1 MTTLKKKQKFD
12 KPSFQD
18 IILSLQK
25 FWGNYG
31 CVILQPYDTEVG
43 AGTSHPATTLK
54 SLGSQPWNV
63 AYIQPCRRPS
73 DGRYGEN
80 PNRTQHYY
88 QFQVILKPTPTNPL
102 DLYLQS
108 LEALGLKCDEHD
120 IRFVEDDW
128 ENPSLGAAGLGYE
141 VWCDG
146 MEITQFTYFQQVG
159 GLACD
164 PIPVEITYGLERIA
178 TFVQEVDTH
187 FDLNWNGLEGPQKLT
202 YKDVFID
209 QERQFSAYNFDA
221 ANTEM
226 LFRHFDDYEKECL
239 SLLEKKLVLPAYE
252 QCVKANHTFNL
263 LDARGV
269 IAVTERARYIGRVR
283 NLSKECCTLWLE
295 NEQQKANANL

>member
-1 MTTLKKKQKFD
+1 MSTPIQKQKSS

-18 IILSLQK
+18 IIFSLQK
-25 FWGNYG
+25 FWGDQG

-54 SLGSQPWNV
+54 SLGHKPWNV

-88 QFQVILKPTPTNPL
+88 QFQVILKPTPINPL

-108 LEALGLKCDEHD
+108 LKALGLNCDEHD

-159 GLACD
+159 GLVCD

-187 FDLNWNGLEGPQKLT
+187 FDLNWNGLEGPEKLT

-209 QERQFSAYNFDA
+209 QERQFSAYNFEA

-226 LFRHFDDYEKECL
+226 LFRHFDDYENECWA
-239 SLLEKKLVLPAYE
+239 LLKKNLILPAYE

-269 IAVTERARYIGRVR
+269 IAVTERARFIGRVR
-283 NLSKECCTLWLE
+283 NLSKECCTLWLKH
-295 NEQQKANANL
+295 EQEKA